1 MEQELKKQLTDVHLK
16 LEQLSKDIIR
26 LTVINEH
33 QYEERQAN
41 SVKIEKMENDFTSAK
56 GAILTLKWLISM
68 LGAGAIAFC
77 TWIVTSNNEHQKE
90 LATLNQKVAIL
101 EKEVNDLEN
110 YNEKTFSS
118 SNAIHAEQLVLF
130 QCRYSAIGVSPSTVR
145 TGTMGKPERDLDIR
159 FRFW

>member
-41 SVKIEKMENDFTSAK
+41 SIKIEKMENDFTSAR

-90 LATLNQKVAIL
+90 LAMLNQKVAIL

-110 YNEKTFSS
+110 YNEKTF
-118 SNAIHAEQLVLF
+118 
-130 QCRYSAIGVSPSTVR
+130 
-145 TGTMGKPERDLDIR
+145 K
-159 FRFW
+159 